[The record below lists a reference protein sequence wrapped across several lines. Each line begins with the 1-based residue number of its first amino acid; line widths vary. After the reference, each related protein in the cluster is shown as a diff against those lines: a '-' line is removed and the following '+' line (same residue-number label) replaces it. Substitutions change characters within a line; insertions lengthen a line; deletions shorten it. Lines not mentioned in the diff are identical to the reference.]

1 MANCCDPIPGDSV
14 FGFVSVNDGIKVHK
28 KDCPN
33 SISLRS
39 NYAYRVISAK
49 WIDSQSHEFNTK
61 INFTGIDDL
70 GIISQITSTIS
81 DSMKVNM
88 NKISVESNDGT
99 FTGTISLE
107 VSNTVILN
115 KLLKSL
121 KKIKGIEK
129 VTRN

>member
-1 MANCCDPIPGDSV
+1 
-14 FGFVSVNDGIKVHK
+14 
-28 KDCPN
+28 
-33 SISLRS
+33 
-39 NYAYRVISAK
+39 
-49 WIDSQSHEFNTK
+49 
-61 INFTGIDDL
+61 
-70 GIISQITSTIS
+70 
-81 DSMKVNM
+81 MKVNM

-99 FTGTISLE
+99 FTGTINLE